1 MKRTINKPKKKSHK
15 KKLEIKKNSK
25 PLNKTKKDERN
36 LTEVINKRYNSLI
49 FIVIILYVV
58 ILGRVFY
65 LQIIKENDYKESLAM
80 ATEKTVESTSAPRG
94 RIYDRNY
101 NLLVDNEG
109 VKTIYYKKQNGITN
123 KEEIELA
130 YTVADNINLDYSKVN
145 ENRLKTFYY
154 KGHYKECKKKI
165 TDKEWEEYNKRK
177 LNDKDI
183 EKLIYE
189 RLDEEISTYDE
200 RDKKAAY
207 IYYLMNKGYSYAEK
221 VIKNKDVS
229 EEEYAYISENIDN
242 LKGFNT
248 KLDWERVYLYGD
260 TFKSILGNVSSNNQG
275 IPSELAEIYLKKG
288 YSLDDRVG
296 ISYLEYQYENYLK
309 GTKAK
314 YRLLSDNSYELVSEG
329 KRGSDIVLTI
339 DINLQ
344 KHLEEILSN
353 EVYNAKGEAG
363 TTYYNRSFAVIAD
376 PNTGEI
382 LGMSSRPNFNPN
394 NYKDYSTEVINRN
407 MAIWASYEPGS
418 TFKILTVSAAD
429 NEGKVDLLKDTFYDG
444 GSVNVDGARIKC
456 WKAGG
461 HGAQTFLEVVQ
472 NSCNPGFV
480 ELGRRLGKE
489 TLFDYINKFG
499 YGKKTGIDLNGE
511 GSGILFNLDKVGPVE
526 LATTAFGQGVS
537 VTAIQQVAAVSAAIN
552 GGTLYK
558 PYIVKRIT
566 EHETGQIIKEIEP
579 TKVRE
584 NIVTKETSE
593 KVRMTLES
601 VVSLGTGRNSY
612 IDGYRVGGKTGTA
625 QKVNNGVYMHG
636 NYIVSFIGFMPAND
650 PKIVVYLAI
659 DNPKGVTQYGGTV
672 SAPIVKNILEDAI
685 SALNIKKQE
694 GGTDKKYQWYDQK
707 YYTVE
712 DVVGLTKK
720 EAASKLK
727 SFTIEY
733 SGSGDKVINQ
743 SPEAGSRIPEY
754 SSIRLYLD

>member
-1 MKRTINKPKKKSHK
+1 MFSKNIHKR
-15 KKLEIKKNSK
+15 IKIV
-25 PLNKTKKDERN
+25 L
-36 LTEVINKRYNSLI
+36 L
-49 FIVIILYVV
+49 IVIIVF
-58 ILGRVFY
+58 IIIIAKVFY
-65 LQIIKENDYKESLAM
+65 IEVIDYKKLNKLANGLWSRNLPIEADRGKIYTIDGELLAGNVTTTSLVFIPNQIKDKNLVAEQISKVLGVSKENIEKHIYKKTMMERVHPEGRRLSYEIADQINSFHFDGVYLLKESKREYTHNEMLSHVLGYVGIDNQGLSGLELQYDDILTGEYGGVQYFSDAKGNNLDRNSVYVEPEDGLDIYLTVNYELQSSIERELDNIVTKYNPEGAWTLAM
-80 ATEKTVESTSAPRG
+80 
-94 RIYDRNY
+94 
-101 NLLVDNEG
+101 
-109 VKTIYYKKQNGITN
+109 
-123 KEEIELA
+123 
-130 YTVADNINLDYSKVN
+130 
-145 ENRLKTFYY
+145 
-154 KGHYKECKKKI
+154 
-165 TDKEWEEYNKRK
+165 
-177 LNDKDI
+177 
-183 EKLIYE
+183 
-189 RLDEEISTYDE
+189 
-200 RDKKAAY
+200 
-207 IYYLMNKGYSYAEK
+207 
-221 VIKNKDVS
+221 
-229 EEEYAYISENIDN
+229 
-242 LKGFNT
+242 
-248 KLDWERVYLYGD
+248 
-260 TFKSILGNVSSNNQG
+260 
-275 IPSELAEIYLKKG
+275 
-288 YSLDDRVG
+288 
-296 ISYLEYQYENYLK
+296 
-309 GTKAK
+309 
-314 YRLLSDNSYELVSEG
+314 
-329 KRGSDIVLTI
+329 
-339 DINLQ
+339 
-344 KHLEEILSN
+344 
-353 EVYNAKGEAG
+353 
-363 TTYYNRSFAVIAD
+363 D

-418 TFKILTVSAAD
+418 TFKILTVSAAV

-511 GSGILFNLDKVGPVE
+511 SSGILFNLDKVGPVE

-601 VVSLGTGRNSY
+601 VVSLGTGRNAY

-650 PKIVVYLAI
+650 PKVVVYLAI

-672 SAPIVKNILEDAI
+672 HALLSENYRFTFIL
-685 SALNIKKQE
+685 
-694 GGTDKKYQWYDQK
+694 
-707 YYTVE
+707 
-712 DVVGLTKK
+712 
-720 EAASKLK
+720 
-727 SFTIEY
+727 
-733 SGSGDKVINQ
+733 
-743 SPEAGSRIPEY
+743 
-754 SSIRLYLD
+754 

>member
-1 MKRTINKPKKKSHK
+1 MFSKNIHKRIKIVLLIVIVVFIIIIAKVFYIEVIDY
-15 KKLEIKKNSK
+15 KKL
-25 PLNKTKKDERN
+25 NKLANGLWSRN
-36 LTEVINKRYNSLI
+36 LPIEADRGKIYTIDGELLAGNVTTTSLV
-49 FIVIILYVV
+49 FIPNQIKDKNLVAEQISKV
-58 ILGRVFY
+58 LGVS
-65 LQIIKENDYKESLAM
+65 KENIEKHIYKKTMMERVHPEGRRLSYEIADQINSFHFDGVYLLKESKRESTHNEMLSHVLGYVGIDNQGLSGLELQYDDILTGEYGGVQYFSDAKGNNLDRNSVYVEPEDGLDIYLTVNYELQSSIERELDNIVTKYNPEGAWALAM
-80 ATEKTVESTSAPRG
+80 
-94 RIYDRNY
+94 
-101 NLLVDNEG
+101 
-109 VKTIYYKKQNGITN
+109 
-123 KEEIELA
+123 
-130 YTVADNINLDYSKVN
+130 
-145 ENRLKTFYY
+145 
-154 KGHYKECKKKI
+154 
-165 TDKEWEEYNKRK
+165 
-177 LNDKDI
+177 
-183 EKLIYE
+183 
-189 RLDEEISTYDE
+189 
-200 RDKKAAY
+200 
-207 IYYLMNKGYSYAEK
+207 
-221 VIKNKDVS
+221 
-229 EEEYAYISENIDN
+229 
-242 LKGFNT
+242 
-248 KLDWERVYLYGD
+248 
-260 TFKSILGNVSSNNQG
+260 
-275 IPSELAEIYLKKG
+275 
-288 YSLDDRVG
+288 
-296 ISYLEYQYENYLK
+296 
-309 GTKAK
+309 
-314 YRLLSDNSYELVSEG
+314 
-329 KRGSDIVLTI
+329 
-339 DINLQ
+339 
-344 KHLEEILSN
+344 
-353 EVYNAKGEAG
+353 
-363 TTYYNRSFAVIAD
+363 D

-394 NYKDYSTEVINRN
+394 NYKNYSTEVINRN

-418 TFKILTVSAAD
+418 TFKILTVSAAV

-511 GSGILFNLDKVGPVE
+511 SSGILFNLDKVGPVE

-601 VVSLGTGRNSY
+601 VVSLGTGRNAY

-650 PKIVVYLAI
+650 PKVVVYLAI

-672 SAPIVKNILEDAI
+672 SAPIVKDFSL
-685 SALNIKKQE
+685 L
-694 GGTDKKYQWYDQK
+694 
-707 YYTVE
+707 
-712 DVVGLTKK
+712 
-720 EAASKLK
+720 AASFLVKP
-727 SFTIEY
+727 TT
-733 SGSGDKVINQ
+733 
-743 SPEAGSRIPEY
+743 
-754 SSIRLYLD
+754 SSTV